1 MLPPDW
7 TTPYTEKSTAVTRSS
22 AVTKALSDCDYDID
36 CPPDSICVDGK
47 CVPEEPTTSEE
58 PTSTPCDCPP
68 PFTCDANGDCV
79 YIPTTPSKPKNI
91 CVYVP
96 PSKTTGS
103 LPVTEGSSTTP
114 NSGQLPDCDDDIDC
128 MPGFICVNGKCVW
141 GQRQTPEEPT
151 STPCDCPP
159 PFTCDANGDCVFIP
173 TSPSTSHTTEAECKD
188 EDCPEGFH
196 CDPLKEYKCIAD
208 VEGECDEENCPS
220 PSYCDPE
227 RGICIFVPVTTV
239 TPPET
244 TGTPCDCP
252 PPFTCDANGDC
263 VFIPTP
269 PSTSHTTGSSPVT
282 RAKPECEGDTD
293 CPPDF
298 VCVDGKCVSEEIT
311 TSEEPTSTPC
321 DCPPPFTCDA
331 NGNCDC
337 PEGFHCDPLK
347 EYKCIADVEGCDD
360 ENCPFPS
367 YCDPERDVCIF
378 VPVTTVTLPET
389 TGTPCDC
396 PPPFTCDANGD
407 CVFIPTPPPTSHTTE
422 KSECEDDTDCPPD
435 FICVDGE
442 CVPEETTTS
451 EEPTST
457 PACDISICPPPFEC
471 TPEGKCILVY
481 PTSPQAGSSKSSS
494 PVTKVKPECEADTDC
509 PPDFICVDGECV
521 PEETTTSEE
530 PTKAE
535 CKDEDCPEG
544 CDDENCPFPS
554 YCDPERDVCIFV
566 PVTTVTTPET
576 TGTPCDCP
584 PPFTCDA
591 NGDCVFIPTPPSTSH
606 TTEKSE
612 CETDSDCPPDF
623 VCVDGEC
630 VPEETTTSEEPTS
643 TPCDCPPPFTCDA
656 NGDCVFIPTPP
667 PTNHT
672 TGSSPV
678 TKQKSE
684 CETDTDCPPDFIC
697 VDGECVPEE
706 TTTSEEPTSTPCD
719 CPPPFTCDA
728 NGDCVFIPTPPSTSQ
743 TTGSSPVTKE
753 KSECET
759 DSDCP
764 PDFICVDGECV
775 PEETTTS
782 EEPTSTPCDC
792 PPPFTCDANG
802 DCVFIPTPPSTS
814 HTTESEC
821 KDEEC
826 PEGYHCDPLKEY
838 RCIAIVQDCSDE
850 NCPSPAHCDYIRDI
864 CVFEPTTTTPPQTSV
879 TRRCNEII
887 CPYPFHCD
895 PVDDMSSNVTCDSSW
910 CKFPYQCDNHGQCIP
925 PPGQTLPTLPPLAT
939 RDPFLTT
946 ITPPYTIPVSPSG
959 RCRDWCD
966 PPYFCYEQLCV
977 HVRYG
982 PGDPLCDE
990 LPKRTTLKRN

>member
-457 PACDISICPPPFEC
+457 PCDCPPPFTCDANGDCVFIPTPPSTSTPACDISICPPPFEC

-667 PTNHT
+667 SKSHT
-672 TGSSPV
+672 T
-678 TKQKSE
+678 
-684 CETDTDCPPDFIC
+684 D
-697 VDGECVPEE
+697 
-706 TTTSEEPTSTPCD
+706 TPCD

-728 NGDCVFIPTPPSTSQ
+728 NGDCVYIPT
-743 TTGSSPVTKE
+743 TTAHSN
-753 KSECET
+753 
-759 DSDCP
+759 
-764 PDFICVDGECV
+764 I
-775 PEETTTS
+775 
-782 EEPTSTPCDC
+782 
-792 PPPFTCDANG
+792 
-802 DCVFIPTPPSTS
+802 
-814 HTTESEC
+814 TTEAEC
-821 KDEEC
+821 KDEDC
-826 PEGYHCDPLKEY
+826 PEGFHCDPLKEY
-838 RCIAIVQDCSDE
+838 KCISDVEGGCDDE
-850 NCPSPAHCDYIRDI
+850 NCPSPSY
-864 CVFEPTTTTPPQTSV
+864 
-879 TRRCNEII
+879 
-887 CPYPFHCD
+887 CD
-895 PVDDMSSNVTCDSSW
+895 PEREVCIFVPALQRVTVHRRSRATPMATACS
-910 CKFPYQCDNHGQCIP
+910 FQLLLLQV
-925 PPGQTLPTLPPLAT
+925 TLP
-939 RDPFLTT
+939 
-946 ITPPYTIPVSPSG
+946 
-959 RCRDWCD
+959 
-966 PPYFCYEQLCV
+966 V
-977 HVRYG
+977 HHLLQR
-982 PGDPLCDE
+982 
-990 LPKRTTLKRN
+990 